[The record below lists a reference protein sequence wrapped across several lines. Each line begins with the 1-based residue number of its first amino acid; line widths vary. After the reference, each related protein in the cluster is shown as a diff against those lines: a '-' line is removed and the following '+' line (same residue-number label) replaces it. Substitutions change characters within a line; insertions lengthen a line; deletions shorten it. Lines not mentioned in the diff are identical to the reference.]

1 MEARAAQL
9 SWIHSD
15 KIMRRE
21 LTGED
26 LTIGRSSDADLTFD
40 QPQVSRKHA
49 VIGFSD
55 DHFFI
60 QDLASSYGT
69 RLNGAQLRP
78 HEPCRLRQGDR
89 ILIGKVELTFGA
101 ELEPREEA
109 TSAPGPKPMEVKL
122 DQELAELRASVAAHL
137 RDNLDDA
144 ARADRIYGLLDGE
157 LSKLDGFI
165 HDKFRE
171 YEVLQEITQIIIA
184 ILDVRKL
191 LSTALELVS
200 NVLGADR
207 GFIILY
213 DSRHGELRSM
223 IPRRFSREDNS
234 AVEYD
239 FTFSQTIA
247 KSCFLNKGIIIIGD
261 ALRDQ
266 RFASSHSILASSI
279 RSVVCIPLQKGN
291 ETVGVIYLDNL
302 KTPNLFHEHQA
313 EFLKSFSAQ
322 TALALENARLYTQA
336 VTDSLTGL
344 YNRKFINERIFEEMV
359 RARRYA
365 RDCSL
370 ILLDIDHFKNVNDSL
385 GHAAG
390 DSVIERVAEIL
401 RENARTSDVVARYGG
416 EEFLMLLTETD
427 AVGAK
432 SLAERVRLS
441 IESADITVGDVS
453 VSITVSCG
461 VSGYREGFEN
471 KLAVFV
477 AEADKALYRAK
488 NGGRNRVCLAGEE
501 R

>member
-1 MEARAAQL
+1 MEESANAML
-9 SWIHSD
+9 SWVQSD
-15 KIMRRE
+15 KVMRCE
-21 LTGED
+21 LTGDD
-26 LTIGRSSDADLTFD
+26 LTIGRSSDADLTIE

-55 DHFFI
+55 GHYFL
-60 QDLASSYGT
+60 QDLESSYGT
-69 RLNGAQLRP
+69 RLNGARLRP
-78 HEPCRLRQGDR
+78 NEPCHLEPGDK
-89 ILIGKVELTFGA
+89 ITIGKVELSFGA
-101 ELEPREEA
+101 EVQAPEAEPLITA
-109 TSAPGPKPMEVKL
+109 KPMKVKL
-122 DQELAELRASVAAHL
+122 DQEITDFRASVKAHL
-137 RDNLDDA
+137 RDHISDTTLADGVNEVLDEDLK
-144 ARADRIYGLLDGE
+144 RLHD
-157 LSKLDGFI
+157 FI
-165 HDKFRE
+165 QAKFRE

-213 DSRHGELRSM
+213 DARQGELRSM

-247 KSCFLNKGIIIIGD
+247 KSCFQSKEIIIIED
-261 ALRDQ
+261 ALEDQ
-266 RFASSHSILASSI
+266 RFASSHSIVASSI

-291 ETVGVIYLDNL
+291 ETEGVIYLDSL

-359 RARRYA
+359 RSRRYA

-370 ILLDIDHFKNVNDSL
+370 ILLDIDHFKNINDSH
-385 GHAAG
+385 GHAVG
-390 DSVIERVAEIL
+390 DSVIKRVAEIL

-427 AVGAK
+427 IVGAK
-432 SLAERVRLS
+432 SLAERVRVAVEGAE
-441 IESADITVGDVS
+441 IRVADQMVS
-453 VSITVSCG
+453 VTVSCG
-461 VSGYREGFEN
+461 VSGYLEGFEN
-471 KLAVFV
+471 KLAAFV

-488 NGGRNRVCLAGEE
+488 NGGRNRVCQSGD
-501 R
+501 